1 MCFSKPKIPTVETP
15 PEPPRQ
21 PRSVDL
27 SVTQARNTETA
38 QARAAAGRSGTVM
51 TSGLS
56 NSTPANTGATGTRT
70 VLG

>member
-21 PRSVDL
+21 PRAIDAGVSL
-27 SVTQARNTETA
+27 ARNAEMN
-38 QARAAAGRSGTVM
+38 QARAAAGRSGTIL
-51 TSGLS
+51 TSGLT

>member
-1 MCFSKPKIPTVETP
+1 MCFSKPKIPTVEAP
-15 PEPPRQ
+15 PEAPRQ
-21 PRSVDL
+21 PRAVDL
-27 SVTQARNTETA
+27 SVTTARNAEMN
-38 QARAAAGRSGTVM
+38 QARAAAGRSGTIL